1 MKLIV
6 AVSENWGIGKDNDL
20 LFNIPKDMKFFRE
33 TTMGKVVVLGRKN
46 LETFPGAKPL
56 PKRTNIII
64 TRNPDYKCDGAIV
77 VNSIEAV
84 TDLGYEDEEVFVIGG
99 EEIYR
104 QMLKFCDTCYV
115 TKVLEYADADRFMV
129 NLDESDEWT
138 LAEAG
143 EKIEDNGHI
152 IQFCR
157 YERVK

>member
-6 AVSENWGIGKDNDL
+6 AVSENRGIGKDNDL

-46 LETFPGAKPL
+46 LETFPGKKPL
-56 PKRTNIII
+56 PKRTNVVV
-64 TRNPDYKCDGAIV
+64 TRNADYECEDAVV

-84 TDLGYEDEEVFVIGG
+84 SELGYDDDEIFVIGG

-115 TKVLEYADADRFMV
+115 TKVKEYADADRFMV
-129 NLDESDEWT
+129 NLDESRDWI
-138 LAEAG
+138 LAEKS
-143 EKIEDNGHI
+143 EEIEDNGHI

-157 YERVK
+157 YERVN

>member
-20 LFNIPKDMKFFRE
+20 LFAIPKDMKFFRE
-33 TTMGKVVVLGRKN
+33 TTVGKVVVLGRKN
-46 LETFPGAKPL
+46 LETFPGMKPL

-84 TDLGYEDEEVFVIGG
+84 TELGYADDELFVIGG

-104 QMLKFCDTCYV
+104 QMLKYCDECFV
-115 TKVLEYADADRFMV
+115 TKVKEFAEADRFMV
-129 NLDESDEWT
+129 NLDEDDNWI
-138 LAEAG
+138 LAAES
-143 EKIEDNGHI
+143 EDIEDNGHI
-152 IQFCR
+152 ISFCR
-157 YERVK
+157 YERVR

>member
-20 LFNIPKDMKFFRE
+20 LFSIPKDMKFFRE

-84 TDLGYEDEEVFVIGG
+84 TDLGYEDEEIFVIGG

>member
-46 LETFPGAKPL
+46 LETFPGKKPL
-56 PKRTNIII
+56 PKRTNVVI
-64 TRNPDYKCDGAIV
+64 TRNPDYECEGAVV
-77 VNSIEAV
+77 VNSIEKV
-84 TDLGYEDEEVFVIGG
+84 LDLGYNDDEIFVIGG

-104 QMLKFCDTCYV
+104 QMLAYCDTCLV
-115 TKVLEYADADRFMV
+115 TKVKEYADADRFMV
-129 NLDESDEWT
+129 NLDESDEWV
-138 LAEAG
+138 LAEAQP
-143 EKIEDNGHI
+143 EIEDNGHI

>member
-20 LFNIPKDMKFFRE
+20 LFSIPKDMKFFRE

-84 TDLGYEDEEVFVIGG
+84 TDLGYKDEEIFVIGG

-129 NLDESDEWT
+129 NLDASDEWT
-138 LAEAG
+138 LTEAG

>member
-6 AVSENWGIGKDNDL
+6 AVSQNWGIGKNNDL

-56 PKRTNIII
+56 PKRTNVII
-64 TRNPDYKCDGAIV
+64 TRNPDYKCDGAVV

-84 TDLGYEDEEVFVIGG
+84 FELGYDDDEIFVIGG

-104 QMLKFCDTCYV
+104 QMLKYCDTCYV
-115 TKVLEYADADRFMV
+115 TKVLEYAEADRFMV
-129 NLDESDEWT
+129 NLDESDEWM
-138 LAEAG
+138 LADAG
-143 EKIEDNGHI
+143 DKIEDNGHI

>member
-33 TTMGKVVVLGRKN
+33 TTTGKVVVLGRKN
-46 LETFPGAKPL
+46 LETFPGARPL
-56 PKRTNIII
+56 PKRTNVII
-64 TRNPDYKCDGAIV
+64 TRNPDYKCDGAVV
-77 VNSIEAV
+77 VNSIDEV
-84 TDLGYEDEEVFVIGG
+84 LELGYEDSEVFVIGG

-104 QMLKFCDTCYV
+104 QMLKYCDTCYV
-115 TKVLEYADADRFMV
+115 TKVREYADADRFMV
-129 NLDESDEWT
+129 NLDESEEWS

-143 EKIEDNGHI
+143 EEIEDNGHI